1 MIKSYCFQLKF
12 NHRWFE
18 MTGIPYY
25 RTIPA
30 STFCLSRGFQYISL
44 FVQKNRE
51 QIVLLFFP
59 SKYKASALCEKPFR
73 FVFKRLFANK
83 LNIVWKIISSSICW
97 MCRKMLVIK
106 IGQDLGL
113 YRVKAILQWFRIL
126 KISSIK
132 ITENSQTASNTIS
145 EK

>member
-1 MIKSYCFQLKF
+1 MKWLEYHIT
-12 NHRWFE
+12 E
-18 MTGIPYY
+18 
-25 RTIPA
+25 
-30 STFCLSRGFQYISL
+30 QYPRQL
-44 FVQKNRE
+44 FVYREDFNTFHCLYKKNRE